1 MKSAGVPAGMA
12 QVISMSLPE
21 ESVQD
26 MDALIESRGFKG
38 RSEVLRA
45 ALRDF
50 LKLHRAEE
58 RLSGAVNAILV
69 LVYPEETER
78 VLSDLRHAYN
88 DVVTSMLH
96 AHTTQG
102 RCATVLLA
110 EGQAG
115 RMKRFIAELRGLRAI
130 DSIEV
135 TIL

>member
-1 MKSAGVPAGMA
+1 MA
-12 QVISMSLPE
+12 AIVSVSLPE
-21 ESVQD
+21 EAVAD
-26 MDALIESRGFKG
+26 MDALIGEREYKG

-50 LKLHRAEE
+50 LKIHRTEQK
-58 RLSGAVNAILV
+58 LSGTVNAILV

-78 VLSDLRHAYN
+78 LLSDLRHSYN

-110 EGQAG
+110 EGPAG
-115 RMKRFIAELRGLRAI
+115 RMKRFMAELRGLRAI
-130 DSIEV
+130 DSMEA
-135 TIL
+135 TLL

>member
-1 MKSAGVPAGMA
+1 MA
-12 QVISMSLPE
+12 TVISLSLPE
-21 ESVQD
+21 EAVRD
-26 MDALIESRGFKG
+26 LDGLIEARQYKG
-38 RSEVLRA
+38 RSEVMRA

-50 LKLHRAEE
+50 LKLHRQEE
-58 RLSGAVNAILV
+58 RLTGAVNAILV

-78 VLSDLRHAYN
+78 VLSDLRHNYN

-130 DSIEV
+130 DSMEV
-135 TIL
+135 TVL

>member
-1 MKSAGVPAGMA
+1 MA
-12 QVISMSLPE
+12 SVISVSLPE
-21 ESVQD
+21 EAVAD
-26 MDALIESRGFKG
+26 MDALIGERQYKG

-50 LKLHRAEE
+50 LKIHRTEQK
-58 RLSGAVNAILV
+58 LSGAVNAILV

-78 VLSDLRHAYN
+78 LLSDLRHSYN

-130 DSIEV
+130 DSMEA
-135 TIL
+135 TLL

>member
-1 MKSAGVPAGMA
+1 MA
-12 QVISMSLPE
+12 TVISMSLPTEFVE
-21 ESVQD
+21 ELD
-26 MDALIESRGFKG
+26 GLIASRGFKG
-38 RSEVLRA
+38 RSELMRA

-50 LKLHRAEE
+50 LKIHRAEE
-58 RLSGAVNAILV
+58 KLTGTVNAIIV

-78 VLSDLRHAYN
+78 LLSDLRHHFN

-110 EGQAG
+110 EGQAS
-115 RMKRFIAELRGLRAI
+115 RMKRFITDLRGLRAL

-135 TIL
+135 TLL